1 MTTSIT
7 MTDLKVLHSPEIY
20 LFNSEQRQF
29 GANVLKDFLYYIKFT
44 GKKGL
49 INFSFS
55 ANEDGLHQNLS
66 IKENY
71 ILDAV
76 PSSLIKNSEDNFIHT
91 SENLTNPHL
100 KDLIARTNCIE
111 RLVKDLE
118 REERKLVGIVKTI
131 LSNSEYIFMDSPDKF
146 ISPETLAII
155 KAALEY
161 ESSHNNRKVFLKA
174 ATKERWL
181 DIVTHWISKDES
193 GRFTK
198 SKNQLLSKPNNQ
210 TSNVVELKKAS

>member
-1 MTTSIT
+1 
-7 MTDLKVLHSPEIY
+7 
-20 LFNSEQRQF
+20 
-29 GANVLKDFLYYIKFT
+29 
-44 GKKGL
+44 
-49 INFSFS
+49 
-55 ANEDGLHQNLS
+55 
-66 IKENY
+66 
-71 ILDAV
+71 
-76 PSSLIKNSEDNFIHT
+76 
-91 SENLTNPHL
+91 
-100 KDLIARTNCIE
+100 
-111 RLVKDLE
+111 
-118 REERKLVGIVKTI
+118 
-131 LSNSEYIFMDSPDKF
+131 MDSPDKF

-198 SKNQLLSKPNNQ
+198 SKNQLLSKPNKQ